1 MSKPFYSVLELATV
15 NDKNTV
21 LQTFENTLDLAAH
34 AEKWGYTRFWFA
46 EHHNMQS
53 VASAAT
59 AILIGYVA
67 GGTKTIRVGSG
78 GIMLPNHTPLI
89 VAEQFGT
96 LATLY
101 PDRIDL
107 GLGRAPG
114 TDQITAAALR
124 RDKMAAFQFPENVN
138 ELMRY
143 LSKEY
148 KDDKV
153 RAVPREGIDIPVW
166 ILGSSTDS
174 AHLAA
179 AMGLP
184 YSFAAHFAPTQF
196 EQAIEIYR
204 NNFQPSK
211 QLSKPY
217 VMACVNAIAA
227 DTQEEAEFL
236 STSLF
241 MMFKGVFTGKSD
253 YLKAPVEDI
262 TAVLSDY
269 ERAVLPQMLKY
280 TFIGNKENLSKNL
293 NDFITRSQVDEIMF
307 TSYIYDHE
315 KRLRSNKIV
324 AEILE

>member
-1 MSKPFYSVLELATV
+1 MSNIPYSILELATV
-15 NDKNTV
+15 NDKDTIQ
-21 LQTFENTLDLAAH
+21 QTFENTLDLARH
-34 AEKWGYTRFWFA
+34 AENWGYKRFWFA
-46 EHHNMQS
+46 EHHNMKS

-67 GGTKTIRVGSG
+67 GGTKNIRVGSG
-78 GIMLPNHTPLI
+78 GIMLPNHVPLI

-124 RDKMAAFQFPENVN
+124 RDKMAAYQFPENVE

-143 LSKEY
+143 LSK
-148 KDDKV
+148 DNADAKV
-153 RAVPREGIDIPVW
+153 RAIPREGIDIPVW

-174 AHLAA
+174 ARLAA

-184 YSFAAHFAPTQF
+184 YSFAAHFAPAQF

-204 NNFQPSK
+204 NNFKPSA
-211 QLSKPY
+211 QLQKPY
-217 VMACVNAIAA
+217 VMACINAIAA

-236 STSLF
+236 SSSLF
-241 MMFKGVFTGKSD
+241 VMFRSIITGITD
-253 YLKAPVEDI
+253 YFKPPVED
-262 TAVLSDY
+262 
-269 ERAVLPQMLKY
+269 
-280 TFIGNKENLSKNL
+280 
-293 NDFITRSQVDEIMF
+293 
-307 TSYIYDHE
+307 
-315 KRLRSNKIV
+315 
-324 AEILE
+324 